1 MDKRLRQRFA
11 SFYFL
16 VYLPIGMQAP
26 YLFLF
31 FKRQGFT
38 DAQLGTLAAV
48 TPILNIFA
56 PPLLG
61 AVADMQLRRRRNN
74 PPEAG
79 RHEPAVL
86 RVIRDA
92 FWLVTPLGD
101 RRRMLALLLLLS
113 AVIFPGLMYA
123 QSFAAT
129 LAVMLAFAAV
139 SAAPMAIGDAIT
151 LESVERTRA
160 DYGRLRLWGSVG
172 FAMPLIALGAIL
184 QKGTGAPASSL
195 YPIFIGYA
203 ISRLISA
210 AWVAVLPRS
219 KGDRHGLFDLRAA
232 RAFANRRFIA
242 LALPAVVASGA
253 MSAYYL
259 YFTIY
264 LDQVGIADN
273 LKGYFWVA
281 AVVAETGMMLVIGK
295 VIERAGLK
303 WTFVLSLAGISLR
316 LLAFSFQLSP
326 TAIAAVQLLHAL
338 TFTAQVV
345 STITFISR
353 IIPPELRASGQTIWM
368 ALTTGIGSA
377 CGAKLSGI
385 AAGAF
390 GLMGMFRL
398 FAVVAALA
406 TVAAAVVVREP
417 EEGPPAPP

>member
-61 AVADMQLRRRRNN
+61 ALADM
-74 PPEAG
+74 
-79 RHEPAVL
+79 
-86 RVIRDA
+86 
-92 FWLVTPLGD
+92 LGD

-129 LAVMLAFAAV
+129 FALMLAFAGV

-151 LESVERTRA
+151 LESVERHRA

-172 FAMPLIALGAIL
+172 FAMPLMALGAIL
-184 QKGTGAPASSL
+184 QKGAGAPASSL

-203 ISRLISA
+203 ISRLISSV
-210 AWVAVLPRS
+210 WVAVLPRS

-232 RAFANRRFIA
+232 RAFTSRRFIA
-242 LALPAVVASGA
+242 LAIPAVVASGA

-264 LDQVGIADN
+264 LDQVGIGDN

-281 AVVAETGMMLVIGK
+281 AVAAETGMMLVIGK
-295 VIERAGLK
+295 LIQRIGLK

-326 TAIAAVQLLHAL
+326 TVIAAVQLLHAL

-368 ALTTGIGSA
+368 ALTAGIGSA

-406 TVAAAVVVREP
+406 MVAAAVVVREP
-417 EEGPPAPP
+417 CRGDSSPEASAKGEAAATSPQRSAQPTCERRP